1 MAAEI
6 DETGEAEVSDEIQS
20 TDIALVGMAGRFPG
34 AADVDELWAT
44 IRAGRSGIRRF
55 TDAELLANGVSPE
68 LIDDPAYV
76 KAGAVI
82 DGVEEF
88 DAGFFGINPKE
99 AQILDPQHR
108 LLLEHCWH
116 ALEDAGCDPARFDGA
131 VGVFAGTAWSTY
143 LINNL
148 APAGAARE
156 MGDMAVALANEKD
169 TLATRVAHL
178 LGLSGP
184 AFAIQSACSTSLVAV
199 CVAASSLANFEC
211 DLALAGGVSLAVPHQ
226 VGYLYQE
233 GGIAPP
239 DGECRAFDAA
249 GLGAPLG
256 GGVGVVSL
264 RRLEDALA
272 DGDRVYAV
280 LRGWAVNNDAGRKVG
295 FTAPGVEG
303 QAAVIAEALAAA
315 GLEPSDIDYVEAHGT
330 GTALGDAS
338 EIAALQRVFH
348 GERLRIGSIKTN
360 VGHLDRAAGVTGL
373 IKTALSLHRDEIPPT
388 LNLRTPNPQLATGSA
403 NLEVVTET
411 QPWPRGERKRRA
423 GVSAFGIGG
432 TNAHVIVEEAP
443 TVVRDPSPRQEL
455 LVWSARNAK
464 AADEMGARLADHLAA
479 TEDSLA
485 DVANTLQNG
494 RSVFPHR
501 RIVVAGDAQEA
512 AGKLRDGDF
521 LTRHDG
527 RTDRGVG
534 FLLAGAGEQYPGMAR
549 HLYETEPVFA
559 MAIDACMEIVGLE
572 PLQEMLTPRKATS
585 TGLAQ
590 LMGRATTSTADA
602 TDCLH
607 PALFAVEYALAQLVR
622 SWGVEPSVLVGYS
635 LGEYVAACLAGVLSL
650 EDALRLVAHR
660 AKLINALPGG
670 AMAAIPRS
678 AEELR
683 HRLDGVDIAAINGP
697 ELTVVSGESIT
708 ELKEKLAADSIPCRP
723 LATTHAF
730 HSRMLAPIRDELT
743 EWIKA
748 NVTLHAPTIPY
759 VSNVT
764 GQLVTEAPAPEY
776 WAEHMCAP
784 VQFDTAVATVLA
796 QGDLALVEIGPG
808 QSLGAMVRGHR
819 DCAPDR
825 WPLIVSTVPAADD
838 RRESVLAEAAGRLWL
853 AGVSID
859 WAGYQGDRELGR
871 VGLPTYPFQRERYW
885 IDAPKPVVRDNVELL
900 AQRWRPA
907 QAGDAAEPA
916 QFVIVPDAGGV
927 GEALT
932 ELLCQ
937 SGFDAELSCG
947 DLYGTVVDLSALD
960 AVDEVTAVTGTARTL
975 STGEDLTVLV
985 VTRGGQA
992 VGGEPVSPIQ
1002 AAIAALPVVA
1012 NQEYLNLEARNVDL
1026 DPAYTVTEA
1035 AQALAAELTRPTDAV
1050 LVAHRADRRYS
1061 PDYEPVTP
1069 SAATLKPGG
1078 TYLVTGGLGT
1088 VGRQLAQHFA
1098 DAGAK
1103 RIILTSRGGGEIDVP
1118 NAEVRRIDVTDV
1130 DAMRALFEEGRIDG
1144 VVHAAASAG
1153 PSELVPLA
1161 QSGES
1166 VVAQHFGAKVEGAR
1180 VLATIIATLP
1190 EPHRPDWCVLF
1201 SSTSSVLGGV
1211 TLGAYAAA
1219 NAALTALARN
1229 ENWTC
1234 AAWDTWPGTLDRLD
1248 GRIGATMAK
1257 HAMTRAEALNAFDR
1271 VVGHGGRLVVAAG
1284 GLNDRLPVRSA
1295 VHTLPRQQTTT
1306 KRYPRPELPQ
1316 PFVAPGDDNERALAD
1331 IWSSVLGVEPVGT
1344 RDNFFDLGGN
1354 SLIALHML
1362 ALVRERL
1369 GVSVPTATLF
1379 ELPTVRALV
1388 AQVLDTNT
1396 ETEQSWQ

>member
-1 MAAEI
+1 MTPELI
-6 DETGEAEVSDEIQS
+6 DTEIQS

-34 AADVDELWAT
+34 AADVDELWAA
-44 IRAGRSGIRRF
+44 IRAGRSGLRRF
-55 TDAELLANGVSPE
+55 TDEELLANGVAPE
-68 LIDDPAYV
+68 LVDNPAYV

-82 DGVEEF
+82 DGIAEF

-148 APAGAARE
+148 APAGTARE
-156 MGDMAVALANEKD
+156 MGDMALALANEKD

-211 DLALAGGVSLAVPHQ
+211 DLALAGGVSLAVPHE

-256 GGVGVVSL
+256 GGVGVVAL

-348 GERLRIGSIKTN
+348 GERLSIGSIKTN

-373 IKTALSLHRDEIPPT
+373 IKTALSLHREEIPPT
-388 LNLRTPNPQLATGSA
+388 LNLDTPNPQLAAGSA
-403 NLEVVTET
+403 ELDVVTST
-411 QPWPRGERKRRA
+411 KDWPRGARKRRA

-432 TNAHVIVEEAP
+432 TNAHVILEEAP
-443 TVVRDPSPRQEL
+443 VVVRDPSPRPEL
-455 LVWSARNAK
+455 LVWSARTAQ
-464 AADEMGARLADHLAA
+464 AADEMGTRLADHLAA

-485 DVANTLQNG
+485 DAANTLQRG
-494 RSVFPHR
+494 RSLFRHR
-501 RIVVAGDAQEA
+501 RIVVAANAAEA
-512 AGKLRDGDF
+512 ADKIREGEF

-572 PLQEMLTPRKATS
+572 PLRDLLQPRRATS
-585 TGLAQ
+585 NGLAQ
-590 LMGRATTSTADA
+590 LMRRTTTSPQDA
-602 TDCLH
+602 TDRLH
-607 PALFAVEYALAQLVR
+607 PALFAVEYALAQLIR

-650 EDALRLVAHR
+650 EDALRLVTHR
-660 AKLINALPGG
+660 ARLINALPGG

-683 HRLDGVDIAAINGP
+683 PRLDGVDIAAINGP
-697 ELTVVSGESIT
+697 DLTVVSGAS
-708 ELKEKLAADSIPCRP
+708 LADLRQKLAADSIPCRA

-748 NVTLHAPTIPY
+748 NVTLHAPTIPC

-764 GQLVTEAPAPEY
+764 GELITDAPAPEY

-784 VQFDTAVATVLA
+784 VQFDRAIETVLA
-796 QGDLALVEIGPG
+796 HGDLALVEIGPG
-808 QSLGAMVRGHR
+808 QSLGAMIRGHR
-819 DCAPDR
+819 DCTPDR
-825 WPLIVSTVPAADD
+825 WPLIVPTLPAADD
-838 RRESVLAEAAGRLWL
+838 RRDSALAEAAGRLWL
-853 AGVSID
+853 AGVAID

-885 IDAPKPVVRDNVELL
+885 IDAPKPVTRDNVELL
-900 AQRWRPA
+900 RQVWSPTRP
-907 QAGDAAEPA
+907 GPPEPA
-916 QFVIVPDAGGV
+916 QFVIIPDAGGV
-927 GEALT
+927 GETLT

-937 SGFDAELSCG
+937 QGFDAELSCG

-960 AVDEVTAVTGTARTL
+960 AVDEVRAVAAAARTL

-992 VGGEPVSPIQ
+992 VGEPVSPIQ

-1012 NQEYLNLEARNVDL
+1012 NQEYLNLDAKNIDL

-1050 LVAHRADRRYS
+1050 LVAHRGDRRYS
-1061 PDYEPVTP
+1061 PDYEP
-1069 SAATLKPGG
+1069 ATTHARQTIKPGG
-1078 TYLVTGGLGT
+1078 TYLITGGLGT
-1088 VGRQLAQHFA
+1088 VGRQLAQHFI
-1098 DAGAK
+1098 DAGA
-1103 RIILTSRGGGEIDVP
+1103 RVILTGRSGGEVE
-1118 NAEVRRIDVTDV
+1118 NAEVRPVDVTDV

-1153 PSELVPLA
+1153 PDELVPLA

-1166 VVAQHFGAKVEGAR
+1166 IVAQHFGAKVEGAR
-1180 VLATIIATLP
+1180 VLATVIATLP
-1190 EPHRPDWCVLF
+1190 EVDRPDWCVLF

-1271 VVGHGGRLVVAAG
+1271 VLEHGGQLVVAAG
-1284 GLNDRLPVRSA
+1284 GLKDRLPVKTS
-1295 VHTLPRQQTTT
+1295 VQTLPRQQTTT

-1331 IWSSVLGVEPVGT
+1331 IWASVLGVEPVGAK
-1344 RDNFFDLGGN
+1344 DNFFDLGGN

-1369 GVSVPTATLF
+1369 GVAVPTATLF
-1379 ELPTVRALV
+1379 ERPTVRALA
-1388 AQVLDTNT
+1388 AQVLDTNR

>member
-1 MAAEI
+1 MTE
-6 DETGEAEVSDEIQS
+6 EIQS

-34 AADVDELWAT
+34 ADNVDELWAT
-44 IRAGRSGIRRF
+44 VRAGKSGIRRF
-55 TDAELLANGVSPE
+55 TDDELLANGVPSE
-68 LIDDPAYV
+68 LLADPGYV
-76 KAGAVI
+76 RAAPVI
-82 DGVEEF
+82 NGIAEF

-108 LLLEHCWH
+108 MLLEHCWH

-148 APAGAARE
+148 VPAGVARE
-156 MGDMAVALANEKD
+156 MGDMALALANEKD

-211 DLALAGGVSLAVPHQ
+211 DLALAGGVSLAVPHE
-226 VGYLYQE
+226 VGYLYQQ

-256 GGVGVVSL
+256 GGVGVVAL

-348 GERLRIGSIKTN
+348 GESLRIGSIKTN

-373 IKTALSLHRDEIPPT
+373 IKAALSLHREEIPPT
-388 LNLRTPNPQLATGSA
+388 LNLATPNPQLAAGSA

-411 QPWPRGERKRRA
+411 HPWSRGERKRRA

-432 TNAHVIVEEAP
+432 TNAHVIIEEAP
-443 TVVRDPSPRQEL
+443 VVVRDPSPRPEL
-455 LVWSARNAK
+455 LVWSARDAI
-464 AADEMGARLADHLAA
+464 AADEMGTNLANHLAV
-479 TEDSLA
+479 TEDSLV
-485 DVANTLQNG
+485 DVANTLQRG
-494 RSVFPHR
+494 RSVFAHR
-501 RIVVAGDAQEA
+501 RIVVADDAEQA
-512 AGKLRDGDF
+512 ADKIRDGDY

-559 MAIDACMEIVGLE
+559 MAIDSCMEIIGLE
-572 PLQEMLTPRKATS
+572 PLKDMLRPRKATS
-585 TGLAQ
+585 GGLAQ
-590 LMGRATTSTADA
+590 LMGRANANSSEA
-602 TDCLH
+602 TDRLH
-607 PALFAVEYALAQLVR
+607 PALFAIEYALAQLVR

-635 LGEYVAACLAGVLSL
+635 LGEYVAACLAGVFSL
-650 EDALRLVAHR
+650 ADALKLVTHR
-660 AKLINALPGG
+660 AQLINALPSG

-683 HRLDGVDIAAINGP
+683 DRLDGVDIAAVNGP
-697 ELTVVSGESIT
+697 QLTVVSGEPAKLA

-748 NVTLHAPTIPY
+748 NITLNAPTIPY

-764 GQLVTEAPAPEY
+764 GELITTAPEPGY

-784 VQFDTAVATVLA
+784 VQFDRAISTVLA
-796 QGDLALVEIGPG
+796 EGDLALLEIGPG

-819 DCAPDR
+819 DCEPDR
-825 WPLIVSTVPAADD
+825 WPLIVSTLPAADD
-838 RRESVLAEAAGRLWL
+838 RRDSITAEAAGRLWL
-853 AGVSID
+853 AGVAID

-871 VGLPTYPFQRERYW
+871 VGLPTYPFQRQRYW
-885 IDAPKPVVRDNVELL
+885 IDAPKPVVRDNVALM
-900 AQRWRPA
+900 AQRWRPVRP
-907 QAGDAAEPA
+907 GEAAEPA
-916 QFVIVPDAGGV
+916 QFVIIPDAGGV
-927 GEALT
+927 GEVLT
-932 ELLCQ
+932 EVLCQ

-947 DLYGTVVDLSALD
+947 DLYGTVIDLSALD
-960 AVDEVTAVTGTARTL
+960 AVDEVAAVTGAARTL
-975 STGEDLTVLV
+975 STGTDLKVLV

-992 VGGEPVSPIQ
+992 VDDVPVSPIQ

-1012 NQEYLNLEARNVDL
+1012 NQEHLNLDARNIDL
-1026 DPAYTVTEA
+1026 DPAYTVAEA

-1050 LVAHRADRRYS
+1050 LVAHRGDRRYS
-1061 PDYEPVTP
+1061 PDYEAVSP
-1069 SAATLKPGG
+1069 SAGTIIKPGG

-1088 VGRQLAQHFA
+1088 VGRQLAQHLA
-1098 DAGAK
+1098 DSGAG
-1103 RIILTSRGGGEIDVP
+1103 RIILTTRSGGEIDVP

-1130 DAMRALFEEGRIDG
+1130 DAMRELFAEGRIDG
-1144 VVHAAASAG
+1144 VVHAAASVG
-1153 PSELVPLA
+1153 PDQLLPLA

-1166 VVAQHFGAKVEGAR
+1166 IVAQHFGAKVEGAR
-1180 VLATIIATLP
+1180 VLATVIATLP
-1190 EPHRPDWCVLF
+1190 EADRPDWCVLF
-1201 SSTSSVLGGV
+1201 SSTSSVLGGI

-1219 NAALTALARN
+1219 NAALMALARN

-1248 GRIGATMAK
+1248 GRIGAAMAQ
-1257 HAMTRAEALNAFDR
+1257 HTMTRAEALQAFDR
-1271 VVGHGGRLVVAAG
+1271 IVHHGGQLVVAAG
-1284 GLNDRLPVRSA
+1284 GLGDRLPATNGVA
-1295 VHTLPRQQTTT
+1295 KALPQQQTSTT
-1306 KRYPRPELPQ
+1306 RYPRPELPQ

-1331 IWSSVLGVEPVGT
+1331 IWSSVLGVEPVGA

-1369 GVSVPTATLF
+1369 GVTVPTATLF
-1379 ELPTVRALV
+1379 ERPTVRALA
-1388 AQVLDTNT
+1388 AQVLDTNK

>member
-1 MAAEI
+1 MTE
-6 DETGEAEVSDEIQS
+6 EIQS

-34 AADVDELWAT
+34 ATDVEELWAT
-44 IRAGRSGIRRF
+44 VRAGRSGIRRF
-55 TDAELLANGVSPE
+55 TDEHLLANGVSPE
-68 LIDDPAYV
+68 LLDDPAYV

-82 DGVEEF
+82 DGIEQF

-116 ALEDAGCDPARFDGA
+116 ALEDANCDPARFDGA

-148 APAGAARE
+148 APAGTARE
-156 MGDMAVALANEKD
+156 MGDMALALANEKD

-226 VGYLYQE
+226 VGYLYQQ

-239 DGECRAFDAA
+239 DGQCRAFDAA

-256 GGVGVVSL
+256 GGVGVVAL

-315 GLEPSDIDYVEAHGT
+315 GLAPSDIDYVEAHGT
-330 GTALGDAS
+330 GTALGDAA

-348 GERLRIGSIKTN
+348 GESLRIGSIKTN

-373 IKTALSLHRDEIPPT
+373 IKAALSLHREEIPPT
-388 LNLRTPNPQLATGSA
+388 LNLDTPNPQLAAGSA
-403 NLEVVTET
+403 DLSVVTSP
-411 QPWPRGERKRRA
+411 QAWPRGDRKRRA

-443 TVVRDPSPRQEL
+443 VTSREPSERQEL
-455 LVWSARNAK
+455 LVWSARSAK
-464 AADEMGARLADHLAA
+464 AADEQGQRLADHLAV
-479 TEDSLA
+479 TEDALA
-485 DVANTLQNG
+485 DVANTLQRG

-501 RIVVAGDAQEA
+501 RIVVADTAAEA
-512 AGKLRDGDF
+512 AKKVRDGDY

-527 RTDRGVG
+527 QTDRGVG
-534 FLLAGAGEQYPGMAR
+534 FLLSGAGEQYPGMAR

-559 MAIDACMEIVGLE
+559 MAIDACLEIVGLE
-572 PLQEMLTPRKATS
+572 PLQDMLKPRRATS
-585 TGLAQ
+585 NGLVQ
-590 LMGRATTSTADA
+590 LLGRSADA
-602 TDCLH
+602 SAEATDRLH
-607 PALFAVEYALAQLVR
+607 PALFAVEYALAQLIR

-635 LGEYVAACLAGVLSL
+635 LGEYVAACLSGVLSL
-650 EDALRLVAHR
+650 EDALRLVQHR
-660 AKLINALPGG
+660 ARLINALPGG
-670 AMAAIPRS
+670 GMAAIPRS
-678 AEELR
+678 ADELR
-683 HRLDGVDIAAINGP
+683 DRLDGVDIAAVNGP
-697 ELTVVSGESIT
+697 QLTVVSGDIQALA
-708 ELKEKLAADSIPCRP
+708 ELREKLAADSIPCRP

-748 NVTLHAPTIPY
+748 NITLNAPTIPY

-764 GQLVTEAPAPEY
+764 GKLITAAPEPEY

-784 VQFDTAVATVLA
+784 VQFDTAIETVLA
-796 QGDLALVEIGPG
+796 QGDLALLEIGPG

-819 DCAPDR
+819 DCEPDR
-825 WPLIVSTVPAADD
+825 WPLIISTLPAADD
-838 RRESVLAEAAGRLWL
+838 RRAGVLAEAAGRLWL
-853 AGVSID
+853 AGVAID

-900 AQRWRPA
+900 SQRWIPARPGE
-907 QAGDAAEPA
+907 AGEPT
-916 QFVIVPDAGGV
+916 QFVVIPDAGGV
-927 GEALT
+927 GEALV

-937 SGFDAELSCG
+937 QGFDAELSCG
-947 DLYGTVVDLSALD
+947 DLYGTVVDLSAVD
-960 AVDEVTAVTGTARTL
+960 AVDEVTAVASASRTL
-975 STGEDLTVLV
+975 STGSDLSVLI

-992 VGGEPVSPIQ
+992 VGNESVSPIQ
-1002 AAIAALPVVA
+1002 AAVAALPVVA
-1012 NQEYLNLEARNVDL
+1012 NQEYLNLEARGVDL
-1026 DPAYTVTEA
+1026 DPAYTVSEA
-1035 AQALAAELTRPTDAV
+1035 AQALATELTQPSDAV
-1050 LVAHRADRRYS
+1050 LVAHRGGRPHS
-1061 PDYEPVTP
+1061 PTYEPLTP
-1069 SAATLKPGG
+1069 GTTTVVKPGG
-1078 TYLVTGGLGT
+1078 TYLITGGLGT
-1088 VGRQLAQHFA
+1088 VGRQLAQHLA
-1098 DAGAK
+1098 DAGAG
-1103 RIILTSRGGGEIDVP
+1103 RIILTTRGGGEVEG
-1118 NAEVRRIDVTDV
+1118 AEVRQIDVTDV

-1144 VVHAAASAG
+1144 VVHAAAASD
-1153 PSELVPLA
+1153 PDSLRPLA

-1166 VVAQHFGAKVEGAR
+1166 VVARHFGAKVEGAR
-1180 VLATIIATLP
+1180 VLATVIATLP
-1190 EPHRPDWCVLF
+1190 EADRPDWCVLF
-1201 SSTSSVLGGV
+1201 SSTSAVLGGI

-1219 NAALTALARN
+1219 NAALMALARN
-1229 ENWTC
+1229 ENWAC

-1248 GRIGATMAK
+1248 GRIGATMAR
-1257 HAMTRAEALNAFDR
+1257 HAMTRAEALGAFDR
-1271 VVGHGGRLVVAAG
+1271 VVAHGGRLVVAAG
-1284 GLNDRLPVRSA
+1284 GLHDRLPARTA
-1295 VHTLPRQQTTT
+1295 TAAAPKQETATT
-1306 KRYPRPELPQ
+1306 RYPRPELPQ

-1331 IWSSVLGVEPVGT
+1331 IWSSVLGVAPVGS

-1369 GVSVPTATLF
+1369 GVAVPTATLF
-1379 ELPTVRALV
+1379 ELPTVRALA
-1388 AQVLDTNT
+1388 AQVLINT

>member
-1 MAAEI
+1 M
-6 DETGEAEVSDEIQS
+6 SDEIQS

-34 AADVDELWAT
+34 AADVDELWAA

-55 TDAELLANGVSPE
+55 TDDELRANGVSPD

-82 DGVEEF
+82 DGIAEF
-88 DAGFFGINPKE
+88 DADFFGINPKE

-148 APAGAARE
+148 MPAGAARE
-156 MGDMAVALANEKD
+156 MGDMALALANEKD

-211 DLALAGGVSLAVPHQ
+211 DLALAGGVSLAVPHE

-239 DGECRAFDAA
+239 DAECRAFDAS

-256 GGVGVVSL
+256 GGVGVVAL

-348 GERLRIGSIKTN
+348 GESLRIGSIKTN

-373 IKTALSLHRDEIPPT
+373 IKTALSLHREEIPPT
-388 LNLRTPNPQLATGSA
+388 LNLETPNPQLAAGRA
-403 NLEVVTET
+403 DLDVVTT
-411 QPWPRGERKRRA
+411 AHPWPRQERKRRA

-443 TVVRDPSPRQEL
+443 VVVREPSPRPEL
-455 LVWSARNAK
+455 LVWSARNAQ
-464 AADEMGARLADHLAA
+464 AADEMGTRLADHLAV

-485 DVANTLQNG
+485 DVANTLQGG
-494 RSVFPHR
+494 RSVFRHR
-501 RIVVAGDAQEA
+501 RIVVANDAREA
-512 AGKLRDGDF
+512 AEKIRDGEF

-527 RTDRGVG
+527 RTDRSVA

-549 HLYETEPVFA
+549 HLYESEPAFA
-559 MAIDACMEIVGLE
+559 MAMDACIEIIGLA
-572 PLQEMLTPRKATS
+572 PVQDMLQPRRATS
-585 TGLAQ
+585 NGLAQ
-590 LMGRATTSTADA
+590 LMGRATTAPQDA
-602 TDCLH
+602 TNRLH
-607 PALFAVEYALAQLVR
+607 PALFAVEYALAQLIR
-622 SWGVEPSVLVGYS
+622 SWGAEPSLLVGYS

-650 EDALRLVAHR
+650 VDALKLVVHR

-670 AMAAIPRS
+670 EMAAVLRS

-697 ELTVVSGESIT
+697 DLTVVSGASLT
-708 ELKEKLAADSIPCRP
+708 ELQRKLAEDSIPCRP
-723 LATTHAF
+723 LSTTHAF

-748 NVTLHAPTIPY
+748 NITLHDPTIPY

-764 GQLVTEAPAPEY
+764 GELITTAPAPEY

-784 VQFDTAVATVLA
+784 VQFDRAIETVLA
-796 QGDLALVEIGPG
+796 HGDLALVEIGPG

-819 DCAPDR
+819 DCQPER
-825 WPLIVSTVPAADD
+825 WPLIVATLPASDD
-838 RRESVLAEAAGRLWL
+838 RRDSVLAEAAGRLWL
-853 AGVSID
+853 TGVAID

-871 VGLPTYPFQRERYW
+871 VGLPTYPFQRQRYW
-885 IDAPKPVVRDNVELL
+885 IDAPKPVIRDNVELL
-900 AQRWRPA
+900 TQSWQPA
-907 QAGDAAEPA
+907 HPGDAAEPA
-916 QFVIVPDAGGV
+916 QFVIIPDAGGV
-927 GEALT
+927 GETLT

-937 SGFDAELSCG
+937 AGFDAELSGG

-960 AVDEVTAVTGTARTL
+960 AVDEVAAVTATARTL
-975 STGEDLTVLV
+975 STGADLTVLV

-992 VGGEPVSPIQ
+992 VGEPVSPIQ

-1012 NQEYLNLEARNVDL
+1012 NQEYLNLDARSIDL
-1026 DPAYTVTEA
+1026 DPAYTVSEA
-1035 AQALAAELTRPTDAV
+1035 AQALAAELIRPTESV
-1050 LVAHRADRRYS
+1050 LVAHRGDRRYS
-1061 PDYEPVTP
+1061 PAYEPVTVHAGQ
-1069 SAATLKPGG
+1069 SVKRGG
-1078 TYLVTGGLGT
+1078 TYLITGGLGT
-1088 VGRQLAQHFA
+1088 VGRQLAQHFV
-1098 DAGAK
+1098 DAGA
-1103 RIILTSRGGGEIDVP
+1103 RVIVTGRSGGEIEK
-1118 NAEVRRIDVTDV
+1118 AEVRSIDVTDV

-1153 PSELVPLA
+1153 VDQLLPLA

-1166 VVAQHFGAKVEGAR
+1166 VVAQHFSAKVEGAR
-1180 VLATIIATLP
+1180 VLATVIATLP
-1190 EPHRPDWCVLF
+1190 EVDRPDWCVLF
-1201 SSTSSVLGGV
+1201 SSTSSVLGGM
-1211 TLGAYAAA
+1211 TLGPYAAA

-1257 HAMTRAEALNAFDR
+1257 HAMTRTEALSAFDR
-1271 VVGHGGRLVVAAG
+1271 VVTNGGQLVVAAG
-1284 GLNDRLPVRSA
+1284 GLQDRLPVRTA
-1295 VHTLPRQQTTT
+1295 TQTLPRQQTTS

-1331 IWSSVLGVEPVGT
+1331 IWSSVLGVEPVGS

-1379 ELPTVRALV
+1379 ERPTVRALA
-1388 AQVLDTNT
+1388 AQVMDTNT